1 MNKRG
6 QKTRNHIKACA
17 GSLFAEKGFKQVTM
31 KDICEAAHISRG
43 GLYCH
48 YESTRQIF
56 QELLYDMTGRQDDD
70 IDRQISQNQPAA
82 AILDH
87 ILEIYRREMPDS
99 RSSLSMAIYEY
110 FSLPDIAD
118 QPNALY
124 QQYLLSAAAWK
135 KLIRYG
141 IDRQEFYEVDI
152 DAVFD
157 LIACA
162 AGLEEIIAYGAEK
175 IIQFGCCGILDQS
188 LVGNKIILP
197 SSAVRDEGT
206 SYHYLSGS
214 EEINA
219 DSSSMDIAI
228 QCLKHHKIPYITGK
242 VWTTDAIYRET
253 PAVIRERKAQ
263 GCIAVEMECSASLAV
278 ARFRNIPIIQFFYGA
293 DSLDGDTWD
302 MRDLTDYGMCQKDT
316 YMAIALECAI
326 AWVS

>member
-1 MNKRG
+1 MA
-6 QKTRNHIKACA
+6 T
-17 GSLFAEKGFKQVTM
+17 
-31 KDICEAAHISRG
+31 
-43 GLYCH
+43 
-48 YESTRQIF
+48 IF
-56 QELLYDMTGRQDDD
+56 
-70 IDRQISQNQPAA
+70 
-82 AILDH
+82 H
-87 ILEIYRREMPDS
+87 H
-99 RSSLSMAIYEY
+99 
-110 FSLPDIAD
+110 
-118 QPNALY
+118 
-124 QQYLLSAAAWK
+124 
-135 KLIRYG
+135 
-141 IDRQEFYEVDI
+141 FYENKNAFINPCDTTAKIPGFPEVCI
-152 DAVFD
+152 TTFSECMIEKYAETNETKVIAN
-157 LIACA
+157 LCSANGTLPVYEITYAGKKMALSLVRVGAPACA
-162 AGLEEIIAYGAEK
+162 ACLEELIALGAK
-175 IIQFGCCGILDQS
+175 KVVQFGCCGVLNQPAAD
-188 LVGNKIILP
+188 GKIIVP

-206 SYHYLSGS
+206 SYHYISGS

>member
-1 MNKRG
+1 MG
-6 QKTRNHIKACA
+6 
-17 GSLFAEKGFKQVTM
+17 LFL
-31 KDICEAAHISRG
+31 SRIG
-43 GLYCH
+43 A
-48 YESTRQIF
+48 
-56 QELLYDMTGRQDDD
+56 
-70 IDRQISQNQPAA
+70 P
-82 AILDH
+82 
-87 ILEIYRREMPDS
+87 
-99 RSSLSMAIYEY
+99 
-110 FSLPDIAD
+110 
-118 QPNALY
+118 
-124 QQYLLSAAAWK
+124 
-135 KLIRYG
+135 
-141 IDRQEFYEVDI
+141 
-152 DAVFD
+152 
-157 LIACA
+157 ACA

-316 YMAIALECAI
+316 YMAIALE
-326 AWVS
+326 

>member
-1 MNKRG
+1 MCFINIFSCITTFSEGMIRDY
-6 QKTRNHIKACA
+6 A
-17 GSLFAEKGFKQVTM
+17 
-31 KDICEAAHISRG
+31 KDHEAAPIACLYSANGALPVYEITYKNTRMGLFLSRIG
-43 GLYCH
+43 A
-48 YESTRQIF
+48 
-56 QELLYDMTGRQDDD
+56 
-70 IDRQISQNQPAA
+70 P
-82 AILDH
+82 
-87 ILEIYRREMPDS
+87 
-99 RSSLSMAIYEY
+99 
-110 FSLPDIAD
+110 
-118 QPNALY
+118 
-124 QQYLLSAAAWK
+124 
-135 KLIRYG
+135 
-141 IDRQEFYEVDI
+141 
-152 DAVFD
+152 
-157 LIACA
+157 ACA